1 MKEQRRTGDER
12 NKKNLNNTF
21 LFLFSIYLFRSSVSA
36 PQEAAAEVGAETA
49 ARRPTNAQQ
58 PRPRTPK
65 QQFGGGGRRRPRP
78 RPRPGREREREEVGD
93 DADDAEEER
102 GGGDGNDL
110 VMMREKKT

>member
-78 RPRPGREREREEVGD
+78 GREREREEVED
-93 DADDAEEER
+93 DADDEEEER
-102 GGGDGNDL
+102 GGGGGNDL
-110 VMMREKKT
+110 VMR